1 MLAAGPA
8 NPWDG
13 IVKLAR
19 CGAARIG
26 RCGDCG
32 KIQGVDLAAE
42 RIWVFSLIL
51 SGSGC
56 GAQGAVAFAAEF
68 GFDIERVGAVKVDVV
83 VLRRGPS
90 AAGP

>member
-1 MLAAGPA
+1 VR
-8 NPWDG
+8 WT
-13 IVKLAR
+13 KTRWR
-19 CGAARIG
+19 CRQDYCERSSFTEAVAQI
-26 RCGDCG
+26 
-32 KIQGVDLAAE
+32 GVDLAAE